1 MSIQVI
7 RGTTSDR
14 VGPWGQ
20 AVWVRVGAGAA
31 LLGGG
36 LWIAK
41 GVSILVTGYQ
51 PPLTFEAAVFA
62 FPVALLGLDALLR
75 GREPGLPRG
84 GKTAAAVAVTMGL
97 VLAAVLAVVDDPP
110 DVVTSLATA
119 TMGLATVVALLFL
132 GAACRRSHGLPAPWA
147 RLPWVM
153 GVALVPSLSVVGGLL
168 AAIHERLLELPI
180 VAYGVA
186 WAILGYAMLAS
197 SGHTPTDSRR
207 PGRVAAG
214 QHEGDHGGGQ

>member
-1 MSIQVI
+1 MRS
-7 RGTTSDR
+7 S
-14 VGPWGQ
+14 GPA

-41 GVSILVTGYQ
+41 GASILVTGYQ
-51 PPLTFEAAVFA
+51 PTLMFEVGSFA
-62 FPVALLGLDALLR
+62 FPVALMGLDALLR
-75 GREPGLPRG
+75 QREPGLSRAG
-84 GKTAAAVAVTMGL
+84 GTAAAVAVTIGL
-97 VLAAVLAVVDDPP
+97 ALTTILAVVDNPADA
-110 DVVTSLATA
+110 VTSLAAA
-119 TMGLATVVALLFL
+119 TMALATVVSLLLL

-153 GVALVPSLSVVGGLL
+153 GVAIVPSVMVIGGLL

-186 WAILGYAMLAS
+186 WVILGYAMLATVS
-197 SGHTPTDSRR
+197 HTKPPSRESAVPVVR
-207 PGRVAAG
+207 AEIPQVP
-214 QHEGDHGGGQ
+214 